1 MAEVFAGAVCG
12 YAIALAVTPVG
23 AVLLLRAR
31 AGSLAISRL
40 MPEGTN
46 LVALLVVLH
55 MFVLLAFTAIGFVLG
70 VLLHGMES
78 SRPDGALGSPN
89 IAFTLL
95 VVAIAGIAVVP
106 LATVA
111 PRVRTPL
118 LLSGFLFAGIFGWA
132 MPHLAALA

>member
-1 MAEVFAGAVCG
+1 MAEAFAGIVCG
-12 YAIALAVTPVG
+12 YAVALVVTPVG

-31 AGSLAISRL
+31 AGSRTISRL

-55 MFVLLAFTAIGFVLG
+55 MFVLLAFTAVGMVFG
-70 VLLHGMES
+70 MLLNGMET
-78 SRPDGALGSPN
+78 SRPDGALGSTN

-95 VVAIAGIAVVP
+95 VVAITGIAVVP

-111 PRVRTPL
+111 PRLRPPL
-118 LLSGFLFAGIFGWA
+118 LLSGLLFAGIFGWA